1 MGLDD
6 EQDVNDLLRLRKAKV
21 TKHFT
26 HEGKVI
32 DEREYEDNQTQ
43 LKALEVTLKLKGH
56 LRNRVEHSG
65 KVDGEGNKF
74 LIQFINKKED
84 IVKDAEATAADIR
97 LQEKLRSSTNLARKA
112 RHRTCGRSWRQ
123 GRPDRPE
130 SRAPGGA
137 RRQRPPRPPVAREPR
152 GAAACRRRGA
162 APPRASLCPW
172 RAVPAGRTAGL
183 AAIPERR

>member
-1 MGLDD
+1 MNKPTTVKQRKFLRQFIRTGCATEAAMRSFDCKDRKVARVVGSNLLTKLNIQFVELMEKMGLDD

-84 IVKDAEATAADIR
+84 IVKDAEATATDIR
-97 LQEKLRSSTNLARKA
+97 LQEKL
-112 RHRTCGRSWRQ
+112 
-123 GRPDRPE
+123 
-130 SRAPGGA
+130 
-137 RRQRPPRPPVAREPR
+137 
-152 GAAACRRRGA
+152 
-162 APPRASLCPW
+162 
-172 RAVPAGRTAGL
+172 
-183 AAIPERR
+183 